1 MPFRALRLKV
11 GTPMARRGL
20 RFTRRRRSG
29 RALALFGILFFLAL
43 TLAPPIKHYFT
54 QRAQISALNA
64 QLLSDS
70 KALDAARKE
79 LLLWQDPQYVRS
91 QARERLHFVLPG
103 ERQYIVTEGPAT
115 AGTITP
121 TKVASALEDGQPWYI
136 RLIASISESGN
147 K

>member
-1 MPFRALRLKV
+1 
-11 GTPMARRGL
+11 MARRQL
-20 RFTRRRRSG
+20 SFRRRRTSG
-29 RALALFGILFFLAL
+29 RTLALSAILFFLAL

-64 QLLSDS
+64 QLVSDH

-79 LLLWQDPQYVRS
+79 LLLWQNPEYVKS

-103 ERQYIVTEGPAT
+103 ERQYIVTEGTAT
-115 AGTITP
+115 TDTAPT
-121 TKVASALEDGQPWYI
+121 TKVANSLTDGQPWYT
-136 RLIASISESGN
+136 RLIASISEAGD

>member
-1 MPFRALRLKV
+1 
-11 GTPMARRGL
+11 MARRGL
-20 RFTRRRRSG
+20 QFGRRRTSG
-29 RALALFGILFFLAL
+29 RALALSVVFFFLAL

-64 QLLSDS
+64 QLVSDN

-79 LLLWQDPQYVRS
+79 LLLWQDPQYVKS

-103 ERQYIVTEGPAT
+103 ERQYIVTEGAT
-115 AGTITP
+115 TTDAASP
-121 TKVASALEDGQPWYI
+121 TKVASALVDGQPWYT